1 MLNEDFSCCDFIK
14 FYCNIKI
21 EYKPKRRK
29 FIVPLLFLV
38 GFILN
43 VGIVNIFLDFTK
55 IAYLYTEI
63 LLFSMMILFYMSL
76 LLPKPKNEK
85 RSYSELLYEYNE
97 KNIKKACFD
106 CINIVPK
113 RGYHCDVCGVC
124 VRQYDHHCTWINNCV
139 GKKNLGRF
147 IFFLMFLLASLALI
161 GTLSVLSTISILTDD
176 LEKFSE

>member
-29 FIVPLLFLV
+29 FVVPLLFLV

-43 VGIVNIFLDFTK
+43 VGIVNVFLDFTK

-76 LLPKPKNEK
+76 LLPTPKNEK
-85 RSYSELLYEYNE
+85 RSFSELLYEYNE
-97 KNIKKACFD
+97 KNIKKVCFE

-147 IFFLMFLLASLALI
+147 IFFLVFLLASLALI
-161 GTLSVLSTISILTDD
+161 GTLSIMSTISILSDD
-176 LEKFSE
+176 LEKFN

>member
-1 MLNEDFSCCDFIK
+1 MPIDIARESDFKTITKMLNEDFSCCDFIK

-38 GFILN
+38 GFIMN
-43 VGIVNIFLDFTK
+43 VGIVNILLDFTK

-85 RSYSELLYEYNE
+85 RSYSELLYEYN
-97 KNIKKACFD
+97 
-106 CINIVPK
+106 
-113 RGYHCDVCGVC
+113 
-124 VRQYDHHCTWINNCV
+124 
-139 GKKNLGRF
+139 
-147 IFFLMFLLASLALI
+147 
-161 GTLSVLSTISILTDD
+161 
-176 LEKFSE
+176 